1 MKKILFVLF
10 LMVFV
15 LSACGTT
22 ENSIPTTT
30 DTPTSS
36 PTETPIPPT
45 ATIEPSPTPVPIGGG
60 GKIYMKVNQKI
71 IPEEWNVANPFGW
84 FSSSSDGSN
93 LTLLEP
99 EIEIYNISPDGKFMI
114 VRAGEKLAVMETSG
128 GSLTTL
134 NTEGESYLSKTYE
147 FIHESIIYYAK
158 SVIWLP
164 DNRFVFLATDKPE
177 GKSIFY
183 LASTDGNNITRLNQ
197 PTTAAEDVTAL
208 LFLSK
213 DQDNKFYWVTGKKCE
228 GRNMCD
234 EKYFLS
240 NIDDLEQQQVWEEIK
255 NSGDNIFLSP
265 SGKYIA
271 HGAYFGNRDDK
282 NGCYLASITGEPIS
296 KIEVEGESFCNR
308 GNIWSPKEDKLLAY
322 GWEVGATID
331 GSKKYY
337 VVWSAPDGNIS
348 RLPDLEVGDCSAAE
362 WLPDGQHVFF
372 ATCTDIFYGFAT
384 NVLGQRLVDLTTN
397 EVKDFPSFGFC
408 DYSISPSANWVL
420 FYSCKTGR
428 TEDKIT
434 LSSQLLNLET
444 GETLPIFEE
453 FMSDN
458 PIKNATE
465 RWTIYWSP

>member
-1 MKKILFVLF
+1 
-10 LMVFV
+10 MVFV

-22 ENSIPTTT
+22 ENSIPSTT

-45 ATIEPSPTPVPIGGG
+45 ATIEPSPTPAPIGGG
-60 GKIYMKVNQKI
+60 GTIYMQVNQKI
-71 IPEEWNVANPFGW
+71 IPEEWNVTNPCGW

-93 LTLLEP
+93 LSLLEP
-99 EIEIYNISPDGKFMI
+99 EMEIYNISPDGKFMI
-114 VRAGEKLAVMETSG
+114 VRVGGKLAVMETSD
-128 GSLTTL
+128 GSLKIL
-134 NTEGESYLSKTYE
+134 NTENETYLSKTYD
-147 FIHESIIYYAK
+147 FIHESLIYYAK

-164 DNRFVFLATDKPE
+164 DDRFVFLASAISE

-183 LASTDGNNITRLNQ
+183 ISSPDGNSVTKLNQ
-197 PTTAAEDVTAL
+197 PTSTAEDETAL

-213 DQDNKFYWVTGKKCE
+213 NESNKFYWVTGRQCQE
-228 GRNMCD
+228 RGMCD

-240 NIDDLEQQQVWEEIK
+240 NIDDLEQQQVWQEIK

-271 HGAYFGNRDDK
+271 HGAYFGNRDEN
-282 NGCYLASITGEPIS
+282 NGCYLATIDGEPIS

-322 GWEVGATID
+322 GWETRD
-331 GSKKYY
+331 ESLKNTFRYNKKYY
-337 VVWSAPDGNIS
+337 VVWTAPDGNTM
-348 RLPDLEVGDCSAAE
+348 RLPDFGDEISDCGAVE
-362 WLPDGQHVFF
+362 WLPDGQHIFF
-372 ATCTDIFYGFAT
+372 ATCTDVFYGLAT
-384 NVLGQRLVDLTTN
+384 NVLGQRLVDVTTN

-408 DYSISPSANWVL
+408 NYGISPAANWVL

-453 FMSDN
+453 FMSNN